1 MPIIKRATAS
11 IILKYMERKKDC
23 VSYIRTCTKNKATR
37 TTDKEEVERRKEN
50 VHGVVHP
57 VKRILQNQI
66 KNN

>member
-1 MPIIKRATAS
+1 MPIIKRATTS
-11 IILKYMERKKDC
+11 IILKYIEHKKER
-23 VSYIRTCTKNKATR
+23 VSYIHTCTKNKATR
-37 TTDKEEVERRKEN
+37 TTSRERKREKKEN